1 MRRIWTRREFVAAAA
16 LSLAACG
23 LGGCTGSDGGSGGVD
38 ASTGTGGSD
47 SASSSKNAGNAAGQD
62 AGAQGG
68 AATITDGV
76 GRTVTI
82 EQSPD
87 RVAVLDS
94 FSGELAVMVG
104 AGSKMVAVPSGV
116 KSDVLLQGL
125 YSDLVDLPAPM
136 SNGAI
141 NMEELMKC
149 SPQAVIVKQEVYEA
163 AGQKDLLDKSGLP
176 YVVIGYTSIDEQI
189 EAIGQVAAVFG
200 GEAQERAGR
209 IAQYYRDVVEDC
221 RNRASQLRDEERVR
235 VYHAVNALV
244 ATDGADSLGRDWIE
258 SVGCVDVSSYDD
270 APAADYNTTLEQIYV
285 WDPDVIIANSAD
297 TTKYL
302 MSRDNCSGLKAVRKK
317 SCHTIPVGAA
327 RWGQRGS
334 VETYLGMLW
343 LGCTVYPQ
351 LYADVDLQQRIT
363 DYYRDYLGI
372 EVTNKLY
379 KQILSGEGL
388 RQQSKQA
395 G

>member
-1 MRRIWTRREFVAAAA
+1 MKKTWTRREFVAAAA

-23 LGGCTGSDGGSGGVD
+23 LGGCSGGADGAGGSGEQGG
-38 ASTGTGGSD
+38 AS
-47 SASSSKNAGNAAGQD
+47 Q
-62 AGAQGG
+62 G

-82 EQSPD
+82 DAAPE

-104 AGSKMVAVPSGV
+104 AGPKVVAVPSGV

-125 YSDLVDLPAPM
+125 YDGLVDLPAPM

-141 NMEELMKC
+141 NMEELLKC
-149 SPQAVIVKQEVYEA
+149 NPQAVIVKQEVYEA

-176 YVVIGYTSIDEQI
+176 YVVIGYTSIEEQI

-200 GEAQERAGR
+200 GEAQERANR
-209 IAQYYRDVVEDC
+209 IAEYYRSVVDDC
-221 RNRASQLRDEERVR
+221 RQRASQLQEDERVR

-244 ATDGADSLGRDWIE
+244 ATDGAESLGRDWVE

-285 WDPDVIIANSAD
+285 WDPEVIIANSAD

-302 MSRDNCSGLKAVRKK
+302 LSRDNCSGLKAVRKK
-317 SCHTIPVGAA
+317 RCYTIPVGAT

-372 EVTNKLY
+372 EVTDDLY
-379 KQILSGEGL
+379 EQILSGEGL